1 MFSPGN
7 HKLGGRLIWG
17 FGLPSGAPDV
27 CPGLSAT
34 CRTHCYARAFER
46 YRPAAAA
53 RYRRNLALARRRDFG
68 RLVRAL
74 LVLHDVHVLRLHVGG
89 DFFSAR
95 YARRWLWVMRRSP
108 RTRFY
113 FYTRSWRAPAIKPVV
128 DRMAE
133 LPNCR
138 AWYSVDRDTGV
149 PADVPPRVRLAW
161 LMTTSDDTPPA
172 GTGLVF
178 RIRHLRR
185 RPAPAAGPSVCPA
198 EDGVARPQ
206 PVTCDRCGYCW
217 RPTPPGRIALPVV
230 APTPSPPGSGEGRCV

>member
-1 MFSPGN
+1 MLTPGN

-27 CPGLSAT
+27 CPGASDT
-34 CRTHCYARAFER
+34 CRIHCYARAFER
-46 YRPAAAA
+46 YRPATAA
-53 RYRRNLALARRRDFG
+53 RYRRNLALARRRDFVP
-68 RLVRAL
+68 LMRAV
-74 LVLHDVHVLRLHVGG
+74 LVLHDVRVVRLHVGG

-95 YARRWLWVMRRSP
+95 YARRWLRIMRYSP

-113 FYTRSWRAPAIKPVV
+113 FYSRSWCVAAIKTVI

-138 AWYSVDRDTGV
+138 AWYSLDRDTGV
-149 PADVPPRVRLAW
+149 PAEVPPRVRLAW
-161 LMTTSDDTPPA
+161 LMTAPDEAPPA

-178 RIRHLRR
+178 RVRRLRR
-185 RPAPAAGPSVCPA
+185 RPASVAGPPVCPA
-198 EDGVARPQ
+198 EDGVGRPN

-217 RPTPPGRIALPVV
+217 RPAVAGRIALPVIDR
-230 APTPSPPGSGEGRCV
+230 ASFSPGRGEGRGA